1 MNLIKEYYIA
11 KCSEKDFTQAFA
23 WRLASIPPLGKHKS
37 LSFLLAISVIFIC
50 AITTAAAVI
59 YTSLASGSSPANL
72 MNLIL
77 GVIFGL
83 VFAVIQYAWYYRWLK

>member
-11 KCSEKDFTQAFA
+11 KCSEKDFAQAFA

-37 LSFLLAISVIFIC
+37 LAFFLAISVIFIG
-50 AITTAAAVI
+50 AITTVVAVI
-59 YTSLASGSSPANL
+59 YTSLASGSSTANL

-83 VFAVIQYAWYYRWLK
+83 VFAVIQYAWYYRWLN